1 MIIDKLYEE
10 VLKNGPV
17 CVGLDTRFEYLPE
30 YLINSTKTLE
40 EKIFEFNRKI
50 IDATY
55 DLVAC
60 YKVQIACYEAFGIEG
75 LKAYSRTL
83 KYIREK
89 GKVVIADIKR
99 GDILSTAE
107 MYAKAHFEGDFE
119 ADFITVNPYM
129 GLDAISP
136 YFKYLNTGEKGIFV
150 LIRTS
155 NKSSKDFQEL
165 EVDNKPLY
173 LKVAENVQKWGESF
187 IGKSGFSLI
196 GGVVGLTF
204 PKEFLEIK
212 NMCGNMF
219 FLIPGYGAQG
229 GTGEDLKEIFK
240 EKMCGVVNSS
250 RGIIKAHKGVDE
262 GLKFNELARKQVIKM
277 KEDILRWQE

>member
-17 CVGLDTRFEYLPE
+17 CVGLDTRIEYLPE
-30 YLINSTKTLE
+30 YLLSSTKTLE

-60 YKVQIACYEAFGIEG
+60 YKVQIACYEALGIEG

-83 KYIREK
+83 KFIKEK
-89 GKVVIADIKR
+89 GKVVIADVKR

-136 YFKYLNTGEKGIFV
+136 YFKYLNTGEKGLFV

-155 NKSSKDFQEL
+155 NESSKDFQEL
-165 EVDNKPLY
+165 EINAKPLY
-173 LKVAENVQKWGESF
+173 LKVAENVQKWGENF
-187 IGKSGFSLI
+187 VGKHGFSLI

-204 PKEFLEIK
+204 PKEFLKIK
-212 NMCGNMF
+212 DVCGNMF

-229 GTGEDLKEIFK
+229 GTGEDLKEIFE

-250 RGIIKAHKGVDE
+250 RGIIKAHKGIDE
-262 GLKFNELARKQVIKM
+262 GESFNELARKQVIKM
-277 KEDILRWQE
+277 KEDILRW

>member
-17 CVGLDTRFEYLPE
+17 CVGLDTRIEYLPE
-30 YLINSTKTLE
+30 YLLSSTKTLE

-60 YKVQIACYEAFGIEG
+60 YKVQIACYETFGIEG

-99 GDILSTAE
+99 GDILSTAQ

-136 YFKYLNTGEKGIFV
+136 YFKYLSTGEKGLFV

-165 EVDNKPLY
+165 EVNAKPLY
-173 LKVAENVQKWGESF
+173 LKVAENVQKWGENF

-212 NMCGNMF
+212 KLSGNMF

-229 GTGEDLKEIFK
+229 GTGEDLKEIFR

-250 RGIIKAHKGVDE
+250 RGIIKAHKGIDE
-262 GLKFNELARKQVIKM
+262 GKSFNEFARKQVIKM
-277 KEDILRWQE
+277 KEDILSWQE

>member
-10 VLKNGPV
+10 VLGNGPV

-165 EVDNKPLY
+165 NVDNKPLY